1 MLDEEKTN
9 AKSGINISYIIIGV
23 MLLVGACCTIVPSQ
37 ITAIIVVGITCLL
50 CLRGNGVLIIPLL
63 LFYYNYFGDIAGIRT
78 FYICAVLIVAF
89 DIKSVLRVNKDI
101 SLWMAVLVYFLYIIC
116 VVYSLNIKSMIYMG
130 ISVITILYAKKKL
143 LSNEELLRLFFV
155 IFGLTAVVSYFNG
168 LFIQNIYDTV
178 LILAGH
184 ASNVARTMGTFN
196 DPNYMGLFYSVAV
209 FSIISLELFDKRVR
223 VILVCALYVMI
234 ATTLS
239 MTAIIGNVLFWA
251 IYLLVTKKIN
261 IKTFV
266 TVLIVAAVCVGVY
279 SYGLEHTN
287 IPYLSDLSARISDKL
302 QNAENMD
309 SLTTGRLSHAEDH
322 WNYYCKQNLWRMLI
336 GGNCVNSLAS
346 DPAID
351 TIAAHNEYVDLLLN
365 VGFIGTFV
373 LVLYLGKRLVQ
384 TYLDYR
390 YNNNDKNAL
399 CVFMIKVV
407 YVFYAATLTMFME
420 NRFLLFY
427 FL

>member
-1 MLDEEKTN
+1 
-9 AKSGINISYIIIGV
+9 
-23 MLLVGACCTIVPSQ
+23 
-37 ITAIIVVGITCLL
+37 
-50 CLRGNGVLIIPLL
+50 
-63 LFYYNYFGDIAGIRT
+63 
-78 FYICAVLIVAF
+78 
-89 DIKSVLRVNKDI
+89 
-101 SLWMAVLVYFLYIIC
+101 MAVLVYFLYIIC
-116 VVYSLNIKSMIYMG
+116 VVSSLNIKSMIYMG

-168 LFIQNIYDTV
+168 LFSQNIYDTV

-309 SLTTGRLSHAEDH
+309 SLTTGRSGHAEDH

-336 GGNCVNSLAS
+336 GGNCVNSLAI

>member
-1 MLDEEKTN
+1 MLDEGKVK
-9 AKSGINISYIIIGV
+9 AKSEINTDYIIMGA
-23 MLLVGACCTIVPSQ
+23 MLFAGACCTNIPSQ

-50 CLRGNGVLIIPLL
+50 CLRGNGVLMLPLL
-63 LFYYNYFGDIAGIRT
+63 LFYYNYFGDIVGIRT
-78 FYICAVLIVAF
+78 FYICAVLIVAS

-101 SLWMAVLVYFLYIIC
+101 SLWLAVLVYFFYIVC
-116 VVYSLNIKSMIYMG
+116 VISSLNIKSMIYMG
-130 ISVITILYAKKKL
+130 ISVITILYTKKKL
-143 LSNEELLRLFFV
+143 LSEGKLLRQFFM
-155 IFGLTAVVSYFNG
+155 IFVLTAVVSYFNG
-168 LFIQNIYDTV
+168 LFSKNIYDTV
-178 LILAGH
+178 LILGGH

-209 FSIISLELFDKRVR
+209 FSMVSLELFDKKVR
-223 VILVCALYVMI
+223 AILVCALYVMI

-239 MTAIIGNVLFWA
+239 ITAIIGNILFWT

-261 IKTFV
+261 IKTLI
-266 TVLIVAAVCVGVY
+266 TVLLVAAVCVGLY
-279 SYGLEHTN
+279 SYGLKHTN

-302 QNAENMD
+302 QNADNMN
-309 SLTTGRLSHAEDH
+309 SLTTGRSGHAENH
-322 WNYYCKQNLWRMLI
+322 WNYYCEQNFLRMLM
-336 GGNCVNSLAS
+336 GGNCVNSLAI

-351 TIAAHNEYVDLLLN
+351 TIVAHNEYVDLLLN
-365 VGFIGTFV
+365 VGFIGTFI

-384 TYLDYR
+384 EYFDYR
-390 YNNNDKNAL
+390 YDNTNKNAL

-407 YVFYAATLTMFME
+407 YAFYAATLTMFME

>member
-50 CLRGNGVLIIPLL
+50 CLRGNGVLILPLL

-116 VVYSLNIKSMIYMG
+116 VVSSLNIKSMIYMG

-143 LSNEELLRLFFV
+143 LSSEELLRLFFV

-168 LFIQNIYDTV
+168 LFSQNIYDTV

-209 FSIISLELFDKRVR
+209 FSMVSLELFDKRVR
-223 VILVCALYVMI
+223 VILVCALYLMI

-239 MTAIIGNVLFWA
+239 ITAIIGNVLFWA
-251 IYLLVTKKIN
+251 IYLLLTKKIN
-261 IKTFV
+261 VKTFV
-266 TVLIVAAVCVGVY
+266 IILIVAAVCVGAY
-279 SYGLEHTN
+279 SYGLRHPS
-287 IPYLSDLSARISDKL
+287 IPYLSDLSARICDKL
-302 QNAENMD
+302 QNTDNID
-309 SLTTGRLSHAEDH
+309 SLTTGRSGHAADH
-322 WNYYCKQNLWRMLI
+322 WNYYWKQNWLRILV
-336 GGNCVNSLAS
+336 GGNYMNCMAV
-346 DPAID
+346 DPSID
-351 TIAAHNEYVDLLLN
+351 IIAAHNEYVDLLLN
-365 VGFIGTFV
+365 VGFIGTLV
-373 LVLYLGKRLVQ
+373 LVLYLGKRLIQ
-384 TYLDYR
+384 EYLNYR
-390 YNNNDKNAL
+390 YDSSNKNAL
-399 CVFMIKVV
+399 CIFMIKVV
-407 YVFYAATLTMFME
+407 YAFYAATLTMFME

>member
-168 LFIQNIYDTV
+168 LFSQNIYDTV

-251 IYLLVTKKIN
+251 IYLLVTKKTN

-302 QNAENMD
+302 QNAENMV
-309 SLTTGRLSHAEDH
+309 SLTTGRSSHVHLQQED
-322 WNYYCKQNLWRMLI
+322 QVMLR
-336 GGNCVNSLAS
+336 
-346 DPAID
+346 
-351 TIAAHNEYVDLLLN
+351 T
-365 VGFIGTFV
+365 IGTTIV
-373 LVLYLGKRLVQ
+373 NKICGV
-384 TYLDYR
+384 
-390 YNNNDKNAL
+390 
-399 CVFMIKVV
+399 C
-407 YVFYAATLTMFME
+407 
-420 NRFLLFY
+420 
-427 FL
+427 

>member
-1 MLDEEKTN
+1 M
-9 AKSGINISYIIIGV
+9 
-23 MLLVGACCTIVPSQ
+23 PSQ

-336 GGNCVNSLAS
+336 GGNCVNSLAI

>member
-1 MLDEEKTN
+1 MIDKEN
-9 AKSGINISYIIIGV
+9 AKPGINTNYIIMGT
-23 MLLVGACCTIVPSQ
+23 MLLIGACCTIVPSQ
-37 ITAIIVVGITCLL
+37 ITVIIVMCITSIL
-50 CLRGNGVLIIPLL
+50 CLRGNGVLMLPQL
-63 LFYYNYFGDIAGIRT
+63 LFYYNYFGEIAGIRT
-78 FYICAVLIVAF
+78 FYICAILIVAS
-89 DIKSVLRVNKDI
+89 DIKSVLRVKKDI
-101 SLWMAVLVYFLYIIC
+101 SLWLVVLVYFLYIVC
-116 VVYSLNIKSMIYMG
+116 VVSTLNIKSVIYMG
-130 ISVITILYAKKKL
+130 ISVITMVYARKKL
-143 LSNEELLRLFFV
+143 LSNKELLRMFFM
-155 IFGLTAVVSYFNG
+155 IFGLTAIISYFNG
-168 LFIQNIYDTV
+168 LFSQNIYDTV
-178 LILAGH
+178 LVLAGH
-184 ASNVARTMGTFN
+184 ASSVARTMGTFN
-196 DPNYMGLFYSVAV
+196 DPNYMGLYYSVAV
-209 FSIISLELFDKRVR
+209 FSMVSLELFDKRVR
-223 VILVCALYVMI
+223 IIIVCALYVMI

-239 MTAIIGNVLFWA
+239 ITAILGNILFWS
-251 IYLLVTKKIN
+251 IYLLLTKNIN
-261 IKTFV
+261 TKTFV
-266 TVLIVAAVCVGVY
+266 IILIVTAICVGLY
-279 SYGLEHTN
+279 LYGLEHTN
-287 IPYLSDLSARISDKL
+287 IPFLSDLSARISDKL

-309 SLTTGRLSHAEDH
+309 SLTTGRSSHAKDH

-336 GGNCVNSLAS
+336 GGNCVNSLAI